1 MIFVSRI
8 LFSLFYTNPLH
19 DGDAI
24 MVFRARAPSALTPQ
38 PTLLPS
44 ALHYGWR
51 AGVQTLVVLWLYLEL
66 GKIFD

>member
-51 AGVQTLVVLWLYLEL
+51 AAVQTLVVLWLYLEL